1 MKKLVLLLV
10 LGLVVSAQAG
20 ILVPGGDFK
29 MYKPGETT
37 ITASFPEGNNWAG
50 GVGYDCLLS
59 GGTINYSDGTSN
71 STAGTP
77 ACDVPGWVKEIGNN
91 DLFNPS
97 HTADGTTSYN
107 AFGGCWSGNGGTTA
121 VSAAPLARPASPGGD
136 YEISAWV
143 MSAPDMV
150 HAMILDLMVDGV
162 VITPTSENIPTIN
175 VDEWVRVS
183 KTYASLDAGDVTIRI
198 GTPAG
203 DIDAVG
209 CGRLRIDDVCF
220 TPEPATMTLL
230 GLGGLALLRRRK

>member
-20 ILVPGGDFK
+20 IVPGGDFK

-37 ITASFPEGNNWAG
+37 ITATFDTVGDNYAA
-50 GVGYDCLLS
+50 GVGYNITLS
-59 GGTINYSDGTSN
+59 AGSVNYSDGTSGN
-71 STAGTP
+71 VI
-77 ACDVPGWVKEIGNN
+77 DMPGWVKEIGGN
-91 DLFNPS
+91 DLFDPS

-121 VSAAPLARPASPGGD
+121 VSAAPLARPDSPDGS
-136 YEISAWV
+136 YKISAWF

-150 HAMILDLMVDGV
+150 HAMVLDLMVGGV

-175 VDEWVRVS
+175 VGDWVKAS
-183 KTYASLDAGDVTIRI
+183 KTYASLPAGDVTLRI
-198 GTPAG
+198 GAPAG
-203 DIDAVG
+203 DADAVG
-209 CGRLRIDDVCF
+209 CGRLRIDDVAF
-220 TPEPATMTLL
+220 LPEPATMTLL